1 MASHDVLIPFYD
13 LFTLLRCMLNISN
26 EYSWSPGT
34 KSERRTSSC
43 VKDFSSLEEVKRIT
57 KNSPSKEGRG
67 SPEGENQGGTV
78 QKIALVL
85 SAVRLIA
92 ELLR

>member
-1 MASHDVLIPFYD
+1 MLMPFYD

-43 VKDFSSLEEVKRIT
+43 VKDFSSLEEVKKIT

-67 SPEGENQGGTV
+67 SPEGENQGRIV
-78 QKIALVL
+78 QMLALVL
-85 SAVRLIA
+85 STVRLIV